1 MDIPSVPEV
10 NLPIPDNVLQEVL
23 APRWSFKLYED
34 LYFSP
39 NYLEAGAIVFLLFL
53 LTLSMAR
60 LRRMYVKWSFKG
72 ATGMV
77 AMGFLLAIILEGF
90 LIIGGRTIF
99 TELLGWN
106 DPPKPISTA
115 LDTGKERLVDVLGD
129 QSQVPMSQAT
139 GSMSSELFIRG
150 YEELSKDEAE
160 SVREYIC
167 TQ

>member
-1 MDIPSVPEV
+1 M
-10 NLPIPDNVLQEVL
+10 
-23 APRWSFKLYED
+23 KLYDD

-53 LTLSMAR
+53 LVLSMAR

-77 AMGFLLAIILEGF
+77 LMGFLLALILEGF
-90 LIIGGRTIF
+90 LIIGGRTMF

-106 DPPKPISTA
+106 NPPKPIATA
-115 LDTGKERLVDVLGD
+115 LDSGKERLVDVLGE
-129 QSQVPMSQAT
+129 QSQVPMSEA
-139 GSMSSELFIRG
+139 SSAVSSDMVIRG
-150 YEELSKDEAE
+150 YNELAEDEAE
-160 SVREYIC
+160 VVRGQIC